1 MFARFLVYAA
11 LFAALR
17 PAAGQVTPLPWQGR
31 TPETSGSEIETR
43 FRQAQESLRANRPE
57 AAAREFAA
65 ILELDPGNVDARGN
79 LGVLLYFQGEYSK
92 AASHL
97 RQALKLRPT
106 LWRIQALLGLAEKRS
121 GRLAPA
127 RADLEKAFGRLQ
139 EEKLR
144 VETGLE
150 LIEIYY
156 SAGELEKAAAVANT
170 LRQLRPAD
178 PDILYTAHRIYR
190 ELADETTL
198 ALSMTAP
205 KSARMHQAMA
215 HELARQGNDQE
226 AIAHYREALRIDPQ
240 LPGGHFELA
249 ELLNGLSQ
257 GAGAEEAEREYQ
269 AALAAN
275 PFDAKAECRLGEMAA
290 KRNEAEA
297 ARAHYGRALQLQP
310 NDLDANL
317 GMARALIA
325 LKQPEKA
332 QPLLERA
339 VKIEPSY
346 AIAHY
351 RLAALY
357 RSAGRPE
364 DARRE
369 LAEFQKYKQMKE
381 RLKQIYAEMRLRPAK
396 EERPDGEVPE

>member
-1 MFARFLVYAA
+1 MIEKSLLYAA
-11 LFAALR
+11 AVFTAFCQSGTG
-17 PAAGQVTPLPWQGR
+17 PQQQVDTHL
-31 TPETSGSEIETR
+31 
-43 FRQAQESLRANRPE
+43 RQAQELLRANRPD

-65 ILELDPGNVDARGN
+65 VVALDPANADARGN
-79 LGVLLYFQGEYSK
+79 LGVLLFFRGEY
-92 AASHL
+92 ARASTEL

-106 LWRIQALLGLAEKRS
+106 LWKIQALLGMSEKRT

-127 RADLEKAFGRLQ
+127 QADLEKAFSHLE

-144 VETGLE
+144 VESGME

-156 SAGELEKAAAVANT
+156 GAGDLEKAAGVVRA

-178 PDILYTAHRIYR
+178 PDLLYTAYRIYSD
-190 ELADETTL
+190 LADESML
-198 ALSMTAP
+198 GLSMAAP

-215 HELARQGNDQE
+215 HELARQGNE
-226 AIAHYREALRIDPQ
+226 EGAIAHYREALKADPQ
-240 LPGGHFELA
+240 LPGAHFELA
-249 ELLNGLSQ
+249 EMLNGAPAA
-257 GAGAEEAEREYQ
+257 AGQEEAEREYK

-275 PFDAKAECRLGEMAA
+275 PFDAKSECRLGEIAA
-290 KRNEAEA
+290 KRNETKA
-297 ARAHYGRALQLQP
+297 AYAHYRRALELQP

-317 GMARALIA
+317 GLARALIA
-325 LKQPEKA
+325 VQQPDKA
-332 QPLLERA
+332 EPLLQRA
-339 VKIEPSY
+339 IQIEPTH

-357 RSAGRPE
+357 RSAGRAE

-381 RLKQIYAEMRLRPAK
+381 RLKQIYSDMRLRPARQ
-396 EERPDGEVPE
+396 ERPDPDVPK